1 MQTASKFEVEEDSMS
16 QMLSINVPDQLL
28 DRLNRLAQAAARP
41 VEELIVSTLN
51 ESVPHPPANLPPEIR
66 EELTRLER
74 MSDEE
79 LGDVARSMLRSV
91 DIPAAY
97 QPGDVTDQLALRKAY
112 ALVLWKWRG
121 HSLDEL
127 DLQPSAG

>member
-1 MQTASKFEVEEDSMS
+1 MS

-28 DRLNRLAQAAARP
+28 DRLNRLAQAAVRP
-41 VEELIVSTLN
+41 VEELVVATLN
-51 ESVPHPPANLPPEIR
+51 ESVPHPPANLPPEIC

-79 LGDVARSMLRSV
+79 LGHVARSTLRSE

-97 QPGDVTDQLALRKAY
+97 QPGDVTDQFALRKAVCPRVVEMAG
-112 ALVLWKWRG
+112 AL
-121 HSLDEL
+121 
-127 DLQPSAG
+127 AG

>member
-1 MQTASKFEVEEDSMS
+1 MS

-41 VEELIVSTLN
+41 VEELVVATLN
-51 ESVPHPPANLPPEIR
+51 ESVPHPPANLPPEIC

-79 LGDVARSMLRSV
+79 LGHVARSTLRSE

-127 DLQPSAG
+127 ELQSSAG

>member
-1 MQTASKFEVEEDSMS
+1 MS

-28 DRLNRLAQAAARP
+28 DRLNRLAQAASRP
-41 VEELIVSTLN
+41 VEELVISTLI

-66 EELTRLER
+66 KELAGLEQLPDKEL
-74 MSDEE
+74 SDAAQSALQPED
-79 LGDVARSMLRSV
+79 L
-91 DIPAAY
+91 PATY
-97 QPGDVTDQLALRKAY
+97 QPGDITDRLALRKAY

-127 DLQPSAG
+127 ELELEADAG

>member
-1 MQTASKFEVEEDSMS
+1 MDEISLSQT
-16 QMLSINVPDQLL
+16 LSINVPDQLL
-28 DRLNRLAQAAARP
+28 DRLKHLAQAVARP
-41 VEELIVSTLN
+41 VEELVVSTLSD
-51 ESVPHPPANLPPEIR
+51 SVPHPPANLPQPIR

-74 MSDEE
+74 LSDQE
-79 LGDVARSMLRSV
+79 LGDVAQATLRLEEFPV
-91 DIPAAY
+91 AY

-127 DLQPSAG
+127 ELESSAR

>member
-79 LGDVARSMLRSV
+79 LGDVARLTLRSV

-121 HSLDEL
+121 HSLDEV